1 MVVFGDR
8 VFRRQLGLD
17 EVMKVGPH
25 DGICVLMRRRRDQSS
40 VSLYHVNKQ

>member
-17 EVMKVGPH
+17 EVMNVGPH
-25 DGICVLMRRRRDQSS
+25 DGICVLMRGGRDQSS
-40 VSLYHVNKQ
+40 VSLCHVKKQ